1 MKWWSANFFSFS
13 GDILAKICKD
23 YSDEENV
30 SHSLKAGLR
39 FCAENLSVI
48 QDYRHAQVM
57 RLESKVIR
65 PLSDYGNICK
75 QIKVMET
82 ANTCTVLIF
91 VLGGGV
97 FL

>member
-1 MKWWSANFFSFS
+1 M
-13 GDILAKICKD
+13 
-23 YSDEENV
+23 
-30 SHSLKAGLR
+30 R
-39 FCAENLSVI
+39 FCAENLSII

-82 ANTCTVLIF
+82 TNTCIVLI
-91 VLGGGV
+91 GGGV
-97 FL
+97 LYQVHAGIRSIDVVIHRFLAVIRAD